1 MPCQNTPP
9 ALYCARSM
17 NSGAGGSTIRTG
29 DRAEEETMTGRL
41 LTSAALL
48 ALLALAQPAMAQS
61 DKPILIGIHSAIQL
75 QVGRDAINGAQM
87 AIDEINEKGGVLGR
101 KLKMITADEGEAAT
115 QGPKMGIAAVNKLT
129 GEDHVDVLIGG
140 YDSGVTLGELPH

>member
-1 MPCQNTPP
+1 
-9 ALYCARSM
+9 
-17 NSGAGGSTIRTG
+17 
-29 DRAEEETMTGRL
+29 MTSRWLMG
-41 LTSAALL
+41 AALL
-48 ALLALAQPAMAQS
+48 PPLALTNPAAAQA

-101 KLKMITADEGEAAT
+101 KLKMVTADEGEAAT

-129 GEDHVDVLIGG
+129 GEDHV
-140 YDSGVTLGELPH
+140 